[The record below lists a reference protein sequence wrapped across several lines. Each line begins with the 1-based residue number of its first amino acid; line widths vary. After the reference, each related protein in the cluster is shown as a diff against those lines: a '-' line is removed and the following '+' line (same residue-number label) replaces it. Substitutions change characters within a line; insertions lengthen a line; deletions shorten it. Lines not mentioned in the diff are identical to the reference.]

1 MINLTACISEME
13 DIVVGNSQQILILPI
28 NVFFFTV
35 VHLTQNIERV
45 FIHLFY
51 VYSRSKQLN

>member
-1 MINLTACISEME
+1 MINLTACIPEME

-35 VHLTQNIERV
+35 AHLT
-45 FIHLFY
+45 
-51 VYSRSKQLN
+51 